1 MSLTDRLLL
10 GEIGIEGEFEIG
22 ITNPLTG
29 RLYHHVKSKNVIT
42 DGMYEYL
49 RMVQFDLL
57 RTMLEVTNYLQP
69 RCRSGIPMD
78 SGMSSSYPKAAVAS
92 VYLTDGVL
100 PENKTR
106 RLIDGNTIAYG
117 TTNATVSTDNKLG
130 VLTPGECYALH
141 DKVVRR
147 WDFPSD
153 KGNGTFSKISLGNT
167 LKSCYYEV
175 IGVGGEIGRLMKER
189 YGLVSQPYVYYFP
202 SASTSIEK
210 HFITEGQ
217 NTKNT
222 LVANLKRP
230 DSYSRDHYKIDGNTD
245 RGVQFYDYEVYL
257 VDFTTGEK
265 IKGGYYNVWKNDA
278 GKTISSEIFRE
289 VDYGINFYYNE
300 RFYLYCRRPG
310 YEGFYMVDFDSMVV
324 SKIVDGIIDD
334 FTADTYF
341 ETVVQSDSIYAG
353 GYTTSTVYKIDG
365 NSLKN
370 GSFSYEIV
378 VPYAV
383 MYGVSGILYGVD
395 DGRYIKFFHG
405 DDGGYS
411 INNITYMPSSSGI
424 SRVPIVDNAGAGPNA
439 SQLELMAEKLLPEPI
454 TKDNMPMYVSYTLK
468 LV

>member
-1 MSLTDRLLL
+1 
-10 GEIGIEGEFEIG
+10 
-22 ITNPLTG
+22 
-29 RLYHHVKSKNVIT
+29 
-42 DGMYEYL
+42 
-49 RMVQFDLL
+49 
-57 RTMLEVTNYLQP
+57 
-69 RCRSGIPMD
+69 
-78 SGMSSSYPKAAVAS
+78 
-92 VYLTDGVL
+92 
-100 PENKTR
+100 
-106 RLIDGNTIAYG
+106 
-117 TTNATVSTDNKLG
+117 
-130 VLTPGECYALH
+130 
-141 DKVVRR
+141 
-147 WDFPSD
+147 
-153 KGNGTFSKISLGNT
+153 
-167 LKSCYYEV
+167 
-175 IGVGGEIGRLMKER
+175 
-189 YGLVSQPYVYYFP
+189 
-202 SASTSIEK
+202 
-210 HFITEGQ
+210 
-217 NTKNT
+217 
-222 LVANLKRP
+222 
-230 DSYSRDHYKIDGNTD
+230 
-245 RGVQFYDYEVYL
+245 
-257 VDFTTGEK
+257 
-265 IKGGYYNVWKNDA
+265 
-278 GKTISSEIFRE
+278 
-289 VDYGINFYYNE
+289 
-300 RFYLYCRRPG
+300 
-310 YEGFYMVDFDSMVV
+310 MVDFDSMVV